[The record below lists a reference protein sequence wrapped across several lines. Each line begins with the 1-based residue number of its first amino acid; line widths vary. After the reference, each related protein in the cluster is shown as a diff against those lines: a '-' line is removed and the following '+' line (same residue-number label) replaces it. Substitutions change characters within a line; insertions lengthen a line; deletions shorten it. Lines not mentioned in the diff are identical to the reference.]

1 MVKNR
6 NPANATGFYTI
17 FLSSDPQLFFRCT
30 INIYTKETFI
40 KLYEMVNSPE
50 DTFKDS

>member
-6 NPANATGFYTI
+6 NPAHATGFYTL
-17 FLSSDPQLFFRCT
+17 FLSSDPQMFFLYT
-30 INIYTKETFI
+30 INIYVRETFI

-50 DTFKDS
+50 NAFKDS